1 MPSNGR
7 ITQVIGP
14 SGDVE
19 FPDGTISTGTVVA
32 VGTAASTPSGEPGAT
47 PTVDISIR
55 VDDIPASVDSFVSI
69 PVTLRVVDTQID
81 DAFVVPSSALV
92 ALAEGGYAIEV
103 ITSPATATA
112 PAQTTLI
119 PVEPTLYTDG
129 RVVVTGDQ
137 VTVGAE
143 VVVPS

>member
-1 MPSNGR
+1 MHLGIGHAARHGFHKQRRLGR
-7 ITQVIGP
+7 LADPHAAIPGP
-14 SGDVE
+14 
-19 FPDGTISTGTVVA
+19 FA
-32 VGTAASTPSGEPGAT
+32 
-47 PTVDISIR
+47 
-55 VDDIPASVDSFVSI
+55 
-69 PVTLRVVDTQID
+69 QID

-119 PVEPTLYTDG
+119 PVEPTLYSDG
-129 RVVVTGDQ
+129 RVVMTGDQ
-137 VTVGAE
+137 VTAGAE